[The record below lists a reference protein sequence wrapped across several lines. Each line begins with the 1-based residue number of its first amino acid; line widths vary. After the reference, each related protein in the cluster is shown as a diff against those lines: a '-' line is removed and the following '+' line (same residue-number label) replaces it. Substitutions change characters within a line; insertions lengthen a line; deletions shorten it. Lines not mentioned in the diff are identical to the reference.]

1 VKALQGVD
9 GHVEWV
15 EAERPA
21 CDAGQ
26 VRIRVAAAGLNR
38 ADLLQMKG
46 LYPPPPGASP
56 YMGLECAG
64 VVEEV
69 GAGADW
75 RVGDR
80 VCALL
85 ASGAMAEEV
94 VVDAR
99 HVLPVPEGL
108 SLHEAAALPEVYAT
122 AWLNIFQLGG
132 VKAGEKV
139 LVHAGAS
146 GVGSAAIQLCK
157 AFGSPVWVSV
167 GSPDR
172 LAYCEA
178 LGAAG
183 GVVRNENLDALEGF
197 GPFDVI
203 LDPVGASY
211 GELNLKLLARD
222 GRWVIIGLM
231 GGRKFELDL
240 AQVLGKRLE
249 ITGSTLRNRDDGFKA
264 ELLRELQ
271 QQVWPLFAEGR
282 LSPQLVDTYPVEFA
296 QAAYAELET
305 NQVSGKLVMVIDPS
319 QACAAKGAQST
330 PKAFKTSSESA
341 IHWSGHARAAPH
353 PGSPHAGDLPSAT
366 TASHCANRNRNSP
379 PPGFPVPDPATP
391 ATG

>member
-9 GHVEWV
+9 GHVAWV

-38 ADLLQMKG
+38 ADLLQRAG

-56 YMGLECAG
+56 YLGLECAG
-64 VVEEV
+64 VIEEV
-69 GAGADW
+69 GPGADW

-85 ASGAMAEEV
+85 AGGGMAEEV

-108 SLHEAAALPEVYAT
+108 SLHEAAAIPEVYAT
-122 AWLNIFQLGG
+122 AWLNLFQLAGLQ
-132 VKAGEKV
+132 AGEKV

-157 AFGSPVWVSV
+157 AFGNPVWVSV
-167 GSPDR
+167 GSQDR
-172 LAYCEA
+172 LAYCQA

-183 GVVRNENLDALEGF
+183 GVVRNENLETLEGF

-211 GELNLKLLARD
+211 GPLNLKLLARD

-231 GGRKFELDL
+231 GGRKAELDL
-240 AQVLGKRLE
+240 AQLLAKRVQV
-249 ITGSTLRNRDDGFKA
+249 TGSTLRSRDDAFKG
-264 ELLRELQ
+264 ELLRDLG
-271 QQVWPLFAEGR
+271 QQVWPLFSEGR
-282 LSPQLVDTYPVEFA
+282 LSPQLVDTYPVAFA
-296 QAAYAELET
+296 EAAFAELAS
-305 NQVSGKLVMVIDPS
+305 NQVSGKLVLVIDP
-319 QACAAKGAQST
+319 G
-330 PKAFKTSSESA
+330 
-341 IHWSGHARAAPH
+341 
-353 PGSPHAGDLPSAT
+353 L
-366 TASHCANRNRNSP
+366 
-379 PPGFPVPDPATP
+379 V
-391 ATG
+391 

>member
-1 VKALQGVD
+1 MKALQGED

-15 EAERPA
+15 EAERPVL
-21 CDAGQ
+21 DAGQ

-64 VVEEV
+64 VIAEV
-69 GAGADW
+69 GPGADW
-75 RVGDR
+75 RVGER

-108 SLHEAAALPEVYAT
+108 SLQEAAALPEVYAT
-122 AWLNIFQLGG
+122 AWLNIFQLGA

-157 AFGSPVWVSV
+157 AFGNPVYVSV
-167 GSPDR
+167 GSQDR
-172 LAYCEA
+172 LAYCQA

-183 GVVRNENLDALEGF
+183 GVVRNENLEALEGL

-211 GELNLKLLARD
+211 GALNLQLLARD

-240 AQVLGKRLE
+240 ALVLGKRLE

-264 ELLRELQ
+264 ELLRELL

-282 LSPQLVDTYPVEFA
+282 LSPQLVDTYPVAFA
-296 QAAYAELET
+296 QAAYAALES
-305 NQVSGKLVMVIDPS
+305 NQVSGKLVMVID
-319 QACAAKGAQST
+319 
-330 PKAFKTSSESA
+330 SS
-341 IHWSGHARAAPH
+341 
-353 PGSPHAGDLPSAT
+353 L
-366 TASHCANRNRNSP
+366 
-379 PPGFPVPDPATP
+379 V
-391 ATG
+391 

>member
-1 VKALQGVD
+1 MKALQGVD

-15 EAERPA
+15 EAERST

-38 ADLLQMKG
+38 ADLLQRAG

-56 YMGLECAG
+56 YLGLECSG
-64 VVEEV
+64 VIEEV

-85 ASGAMAEEV
+85 AGGGMAEEV

-108 SLHEAAALPEVYAT
+108 SLHEAAAIPEVYAT

-132 VKAGEKV
+132 LKAGEKV

-157 AFGSPVWVSV
+157 AFGNPVWVSV
-167 GSPDR
+167 GSAER
-172 LAYCEA
+172 LSYCQD

-183 GVVRNENLDALEGF
+183 GVVRNENLDDLKGLA
-197 GPFDVI
+197 PFDVI
-203 LDPVGASY
+203 LDPVGAGY
-211 GELNLKLLARD
+211 GPLNLELLARD

-231 GGRKFELDL
+231 GGRKVELDL
-240 AQVLGKRLE
+240 AVVLGKRLQV
-249 ITGSTLRNRDDGFKA
+249 TGSTLRNRDDGFKA
-264 ELLRELQ
+264 ELLQELA
-271 QQVWPLFAEGR
+271 QQVWPLFTEGR
-282 LSPQLVDTYPVEFA
+282 LKAQLVDTYPVAFA
-296 QAAYAELET
+296 EAAYAELAS
-305 NQVSGKLVMVIDPS
+305 NQVSGKLVLVID
-319 QACAAKGAQST
+319 QS
-330 PKAFKTSSESA
+330 
-341 IHWSGHARAAPH
+341 
-353 PGSPHAGDLPSAT
+353 L
-366 TASHCANRNRNSP
+366 
-379 PPGFPVPDPATP
+379 V
-391 ATG
+391 